1 LTGLFTAEAFGM
13 WMLSGALVRFPEL
26 KLVFVEPGVGWV
38 AWYLYIIDDMAT
50 RQQYDFPAISEL
62 PSFYFHRNLHL
73 TYIDDP
79 DAIQLLRHRVG
90 VRNIMWSSDY
100 PHPVS
105 SWPRSRELVAGQFDG
120 VPADERELIVAGNA
134 TRVWNL

>member
-1 LTGLFTAEAFGM
+1 
-13 WMLSGALVRFPEL
+13 VRFPDL

-62 PSFYFHRNLHL
+62 PSYYFHRNIHL
-73 TYIDDP
+73 TYIDEP
-79 DAIQLLRHRVG
+79 DAIKLLRHRVG
-90 VRNIMWSSDY
+90 VGNIMWSSDY

-105 SWPRSRELVAGQFDG
+105 SWPRSRQLVAGQFDG
-120 VPADERELIVAGNA
+120 VPDDERALIVAGNA